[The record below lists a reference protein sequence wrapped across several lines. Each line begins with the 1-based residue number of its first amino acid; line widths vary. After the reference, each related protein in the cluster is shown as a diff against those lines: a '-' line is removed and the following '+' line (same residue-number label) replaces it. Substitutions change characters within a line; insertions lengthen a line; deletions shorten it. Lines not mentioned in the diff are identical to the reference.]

1 MSHTKFATEG
11 LRSFFER
18 FQSLSAAADIAG
30 LAAMYAEKIMFAGPR
45 GTMTI
50 SPADIMG
57 AIPKRKQ
64 MLDGAGHRSTT
75 MIGFEEAPLTERYS
89 LVRTQWRWDFAP
101 ATGEPFSATLPSTFI
116 VDRGGD
122 TPKIVV
128 YINDH
133 DITAA
138 LSERER
144 QRS

>member
-1 MSHTKFATEG
+1 MSHTEFATEG

-18 FQSLSAAADIAG
+18 FQSFSAAADTDG
-30 LAAMYAEKIMFAGPR
+30 LAAMYAATIMIAGPR

-64 MLDGAGHRSTT
+64 MIESAGHRATT
-75 MIGFEEAPLTERYS
+75 LIEFNEESLTERYS

-101 ATGEPFSATLPSTFI
+101 SSADAFSVTLPTTFI

-122 TPKIVV
+122 APRIVV

-138 LSERER
+138 LRER
-144 QRS
+144 RNF

>member
-1 MSHTKFATEG
+1 MSHTKFAAEG

-18 FQSLSAAADIAG
+18 FQSLSAAADING
-30 LAAMYAEKIMFAGPR
+30 LVAMYAERIMIAGRR

-64 MLDGAGHRSTT
+64 MIESAGHRATT
-75 MIGFEEAPLTERYS
+75 LVGFEEESLTERYS

-101 ATGEPFSATLPSTFI
+101 SSGDSFSVTLPSTFI
-116 VDRGGD
+116 VDRGGEM
-122 TPKIVV
+122 PRIAV

-133 DITAA
+133 DITAV
-138 LSERER
+138 LSERGL
-144 QRS
+144 